1 LKHLNL
7 HEYSLRA
14 QALPSQVNA
23 LPGVNY
29 GERKRNGEEFHL
41 SILHGFETGSVT
53 HRPIVQGTKLAV
65 SCGHYL
71 GSMAGM
77 QMLSRGG
84 NAIDAGVATVF
95 AQMILEPQ
103 SACFGGECPIL
114 IYVPEEGRVFAIN
127 GNCRAPEA
135 ATIAE
140 YKSRGVEMIPGD
152 GFLAAGVPATPAA
165 LILALRLFGTLSL
178 EEVLG
183 PAIEIGE
190 DGFAVYEALRT
201 AISNLAKRFETEWPA
216 SRDIYMPG
224 GKVPPVG
231 QVITNR
237 DLAKTYRR
245 LVLAERAHSGNR
257 KEKLQAAADLFY
269 KGDIAREIVAFQKNT
284 TTTHAGGVV
293 SNGLLSL
300 EDLSS
305 YEATIEEPVSV
316 KYRGH
321 TVYKCGPWSQGPVF
335 LQQLRLLEGYDLAAM
350 GVQSADYVHTV
361 VECAKLAFADRD
373 TYYADPQFADVPLA
387 ALLSPEY
394 ASIRRTLVDSS
405 KAANDWRPGD
415 PRGMKPL
422 LDAAL
427 WPPRPWEGGTTGTR
441 AVDKKGNIF
450 SATPSG
456 GWIRSSPVIPDLGF
470 CLGSRMQMFWLDK
483 AHPAAL
489 EPMKQPRTTLT
500 PSLSE
505 KDGRWLAFGTP
516 GGDQQDQWT
525 LEFFVNHVDHGLDLQ
540 DALDLPAFHILH
552 MPSSFYPRIAN
563 PGRVVIESTWPD
575 AIIRELRSRGHD
587 VELARPWSQGNTTAA
602 EFDPERRMVSAAAT
616 CRGQKPYAIAW

>member
-1 LKHLNL
+1 MT
-7 HEYSLRA
+7 
-14 QALPSQVNA
+14 
-23 LPGVNY
+23 
-29 GERKRNGEEFHL
+29 GEELEL

-77 QMLSRGG
+77 QMLNLGG

-114 IYVPEEGRVFAIN
+114 IYAPGEGKALAIN

-135 ATIAE
+135 ATISK
-140 YKSRGVEMIPGD
+140 YKDLGVEMIPGD

-165 LILALRLFGTLSL
+165 LILALTQFGTLRL
-178 EEVLG
+178 EDVLK
-183 PAIEIGE
+183 PAIQIGE
-190 DGFAVYEALRT
+190 DGFAMYDALRS
-201 AISNLAKRFETEWPA
+201 AITNMAKRFESEWPA
-216 SRDIYMPG
+216 SKEIYMPG
-224 GKVPPVG
+224 GKIPATG
-231 QVITNR
+231 EVIRNP
-237 DLAKTYRR
+237 DLARTYRR
-245 LVLAERAHSGNR
+245 LVEAERSARGNR
-257 KEKLQAAADLFY
+257 QEGLLAALDLFY
-269 KGDIAREIVAFQKNT
+269 RGEIAREIVAFQAKT
-284 TTTHAGGVV
+284 TTTHAGGIV
-293 SNGLLSL
+293 SKGLLSL
-300 EDLSS
+300 EDFAG
-305 YEATIEEPVSV
+305 YEARIEEPVSV
-316 KYRGH
+316 TYRGQ

-335 LQQLRLLEGYDLAAM
+335 LQQLRLLEGFDLASM

-373 TYYADPQFADVPLA
+373 TFYADPDFVRVPLEG
-387 ALLSPEY
+387 LLSQQY
-394 ASIRRTLVDSS
+394 AEKRRQLVDPRR
-405 KAANDWRPGD
+405 AANDWRPGD
-415 PRGMKPL
+415 PANMKAL
-422 LDAAL
+422 LAKEL

-441 AVDKKGNIF
+441 AVDTKGNIF

-456 GWIRSSPVIPDLGF
+456 GWIRSSPVIPGLGF
-470 CLGSRMQMFWLDK
+470 CLGSRMQMFWLDE

-489 EPMKQPRTTLT
+489 APKKQPRTTLT
-500 PSLSE
+500 PSLAE

-525 LEFFVNHVDHGLDLQ
+525 LQFFLNHVDFGFDLQ
-540 DALDLPAFHILH
+540 DSLDLPAFHILH

-563 PGRVVIESTWPD
+563 PGRVVIESTWPE
-575 AIIRELRSRGHD
+575 AIIHELKVRGHD

-602 EFDPERRMVSAAAT
+602 VFDPTRKTASAAAT
-616 CRGQKPYAIAW
+616 CRGQKPYAMAW